1 MFADDT
7 SLLSVTHDITIPE
20 NELINDLKKIS
31 DWVFQWNIIFNPKP
45 SKQAQEVIFSGKS
58 KKVSYLHL
66 VFNNDNFSSSKSQRH
81 LGILLDSKLT
91 FEERY
96 QTTLSKTSEDHDCY
110 VSSKSTL
117 IAIYETFVRLYLDYE
132 HILYDQASMIKH
144 RFIKKLESIQYNAC
158 LTLTATIRD
167 T

>member
-132 HILYDQASMIKH
+132 DILYDQASFH
-144 RFIKKLESIQYNAC
+144 KKIRIHSIQC
-158 LTLTATIRD
+158 LPHLNCNNKGHLNREN
-167 T
+167 